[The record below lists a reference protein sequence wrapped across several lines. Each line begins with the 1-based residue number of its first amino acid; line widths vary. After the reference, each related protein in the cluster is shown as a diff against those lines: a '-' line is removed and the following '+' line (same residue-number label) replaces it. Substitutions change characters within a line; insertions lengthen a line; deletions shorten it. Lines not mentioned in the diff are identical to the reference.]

1 MKDSTK
7 QWFEYAARDLKAAE
21 LVLKESYLANICLY
35 HCQQAIEK
43 TFKAIL
49 EEAAIKIP
57 RIHSV
62 TALYEKFPTEIKTK
76 VIVDPD
82 VLGEI
87 DDIYTDSRYP
97 ADVGL
102 LPDGFPS
109 EEKAKEIYEGCK
121 RIFDDVSTY
130 LEGI

>member
-1 MKDSTK
+1 VKDSTK
-7 QWFEYAARDLKAAE
+7 QWLEYAARDLKAAE
-21 LVLKESYLANICLY
+21 LVMKESYLSNVCLY

-43 TFKAIL
+43 AFKAIL
-49 EEAAIKIP
+49 EEATIKIP

-62 TALYEKFPTEIKTK
+62 TALYEKFPTEIKAK
-76 VIVDPD
+76 VIIDTN

-109 EEKAKEIYEGCK
+109 EEKAKEIYDISK
-121 RIFDDVSTY
+121 KMFDEINKY
-130 LEGI
+130 LENT